1 MNYLIWANSYLAV
14 FYGFY
19 WFFLRKETFF
29 QLNRGYLLSSIFLS
43 FILPLLDLKG
53 YFFPV
58 ESTQFFYTLGFETQ
72 INQVVV
78 PSVSAWSNWMDSIAG
93 ISIIV
98 LIYGVGCVFVLIR
111 LLYRLVLIKR
121 NFKTF
126 YPGQAYSFFNKVHID
141 PGLIGYTTIVE
152 HENIH
157 VKQFHSLDIILVELV
172 KIINWFNPIVY
183 LFHRSMK
190 LNHEYIADNI
200 AAQGNNDRTDY
211 AQILMCQALDAPIH
225 ALANNFFNQS
235 FTKKR
240 IIMLFKNKSKKLVL
254 SRFFLLIPVVLVFF
268 AFQNKEEYS
277 SRTDESD
284 SSKAVGNL
292 VAPVDLVNL
301 SIKQTTQSALPA
313 SVPQSNK
320 ITEPVLSSVTEGIAN
335 MPSESR
341 DLDTVVS
348 INQEEAPVPPG
359 GLSSFLRYI
368 GTNYVYPKEAEEA
381 KVKGRLILTFVVE
394 KDGSISEVKSVQ
406 DLGHGTGEEAV
417 RVLESSP
424 KWTPGKKDGEAVR
437 VQYTLPIV
445 LNLDSDSPQE

>member
-1 MNYLIWANSYLAV
+1 
-14 FYGFY
+14 
-19 WFFLRKETFF
+19 
-29 QLNRGYLLSSIFLS
+29 
-43 FILPLLDLKG
+43 
-53 YFFPV
+53 
-58 ESTQFFYTLGFETQ
+58 
-72 INQVVV
+72 
-78 PSVSAWSNWMDSIAG
+78 
-93 ISIIV
+93 
-98 LIYGVGCVFVLIR
+98 
-111 LLYRLVLIKR
+111 
-121 NFKTF
+121 
-126 YPGQAYSFFNKVHID
+126 
-141 PGLIGYTTIVE
+141 
-152 HENIH
+152 
-157 VKQFHSLDIILVELV
+157 
-172 KIINWFNPIVY
+172 
-183 LFHRSMK
+183 
-190 LNHEYIADNI
+190 
-200 AAQGNNDRTDY
+200 
-211 AQILMCQALDAPIH
+211 MCQALDAPIH

-277 SRTDESD
+277 SRTYESD

-320 ITEPVLSSVTEGIAN
+320 ITEPVLSSVTEEIAN

-341 DLDTVVS
+341 DLDTVVG

-359 GLSSFLRYI
+359 GLSSFLKYI

-406 DLGHGTGEEAV
+406 DLDHGTGEEAV

-424 KWTPGKKDGEAVR
+424 KWTPSKKDGEVVR

>member
-1 MNYLIWANSYLAV
+1 
-14 FYGFY
+14 
-19 WFFLRKETFF
+19 
-29 QLNRGYLLSSIFLS
+29 
-43 FILPLLDLKG
+43 
-53 YFFPV
+53 
-58 ESTQFFYTLGFETQ
+58 
-72 INQVVV
+72 
-78 PSVSAWSNWMDSIAG
+78 
-93 ISIIV
+93 
-98 LIYGVGCVFVLIR
+98 
-111 LLYRLVLIKR
+111 
-121 NFKTF
+121 
-126 YPGQAYSFFNKVHID
+126 
-141 PGLIGYTTIVE
+141 
-152 HENIH
+152 
-157 VKQFHSLDIILVELV
+157 
-172 KIINWFNPIVY
+172 
-183 LFHRSMK
+183 MK

-200 AAQGNNDRTDY
+200 AAQSNDDRTGY

-320 ITEPVLSSVTEGIAN
+320 ITEPVLSSVTEEIAN

-341 DLDTVVS
+341 DLDTLVG

-424 KWTPGKKDGEAVR
+424 KWTPGKKGGEAVR

>member
-1 MNYLIWANSYLAV
+1 
-14 FYGFY
+14 
-19 WFFLRKETFF
+19 
-29 QLNRGYLLSSIFLS
+29 
-43 FILPLLDLKG
+43 
-53 YFFPV
+53 
-58 ESTQFFYTLGFETQ
+58 
-72 INQVVV
+72 
-78 PSVSAWSNWMDSIAG
+78 
-93 ISIIV
+93 
-98 LIYGVGCVFVLIR
+98 
-111 LLYRLVLIKR
+111 
-121 NFKTF
+121 
-126 YPGQAYSFFNKVHID
+126 
-141 PGLIGYTTIVE
+141 
-152 HENIH
+152 
-157 VKQFHSLDIILVELV
+157 
-172 KIINWFNPIVY
+172 
-183 LFHRSMK
+183 
-190 LNHEYIADNI
+190 
-200 AAQGNNDRTDY
+200 
-211 AQILMCQALDAPIH
+211 
-225 ALANNFFNQS
+225 
-235 FTKKR
+235 
-240 IIMLFKNKSKKLVL
+240 MLFKNKSKKLVL

-320 ITEPVLSSVTEGIAN
+320 ITEPVLSSVTEEIAN

-341 DLDTVVS
+341 DLDTLVG

-417 RVLESSP
+417 RVLKSSP